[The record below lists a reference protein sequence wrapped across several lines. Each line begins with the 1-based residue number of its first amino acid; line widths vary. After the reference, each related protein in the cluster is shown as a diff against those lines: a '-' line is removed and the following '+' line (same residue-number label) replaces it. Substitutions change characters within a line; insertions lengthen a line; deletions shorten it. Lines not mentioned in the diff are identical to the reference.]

1 MRATFEDK
9 ILASDTVFLR
19 LWFAVQI
26 PKFYA
31 PVTNLLENLETSSI
45 IKPLS
50 QLKKEK
56 ELQVVPNVN
65 SLYKTIEREEKVVKP
80 FKVNRHIEEK
90 LPFQFKTKTE
100 ATKKNLI
107 ENQRVAIIKEPGEA
121 KGKINFLNFL
131 LLKIL

>member
-1 MRATFEDK
+1 MVRSADTQVLRACHQSAWELGDE
-9 ILASDTVFLR
+9 
-19 LWFAVQI
+19 QH
-26 PKFYA
+26 YQ
-31 PVTNLLENLETSSI
+31 
-45 IKPLS
+45 PLS

-121 KGKINFLNFL
+121 KVKINSLNFL